1 MFIVE
6 SVGIRS
12 FIWEVDAVHFH
23 NDVGFWVILI
33 LVQDIHFFDVL
44 MARNAL
50 EHALFKSAQVD
61 IARIDVIRFLVN
73 FDTQRFARMDF
84 LEITVSDSAVARCY
98 LFDS

>member
-1 MFIVE
+1 M
-6 SVGIRS
+6 RS
-12 FIWEVDAVHFH
+12 TSH

-73 FDTQRFARMDF
+73 FDTQRFARMGF
-84 LEITVSDSAVARCY
+84 LGNHCFRFGRSSLLLV
-98 LFDS
+98 